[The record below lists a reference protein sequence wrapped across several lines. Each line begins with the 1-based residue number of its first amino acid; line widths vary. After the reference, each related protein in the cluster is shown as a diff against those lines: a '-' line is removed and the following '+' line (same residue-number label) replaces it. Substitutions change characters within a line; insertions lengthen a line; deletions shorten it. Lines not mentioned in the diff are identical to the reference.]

1 MKYHV
6 FTAVILS
13 LTILTLRADDND
25 SLKPPSI
32 RQNSF
37 QTDCPIIR
45 AERPFTLK
53 AVIENESK
61 SPFECRLTFSPNMKT
76 IGQKKTT
83 TIDTTEF
90 ASTVTIPLICYQ
102 TGQVEFTLEL
112 LHDNKVVQRSTISQV
127 VLPPRKIEKLESIP
141 APQPVKTDMLIGAH
155 NCPLWEKERA
165 DLWNQ
170 VVKKHQERTPAL
182 GIYSQDN
189 PEVSDWETKWAIE
202 HGVSFFIY
210 CWYRTSQAA
219 PVTTMFEQSVFDDA
233 LFKSRFGSQMKF
245 TIMWENQRRGV
256 AGIADEKDLLE
267 NLMPYWI
274 EKFFKRDNYLKIDNK
289 PVLFVYRPT
298 DVSLDLGGD
307 DKAKAAF
314 DLMREACKKAGF
326 DGLYLL
332 GEYRGVDPA
341 FLTRFKNMGLDYTFA
356 YCWYVPNSPP
366 PSVAIDH
373 QMEYIRKTQEMHDI
387 IPQVVTL
394 SQAWSGWKDEGTI
407 WKLPPKDYEKLL
419 RQGKEFVKNSI
430 PKEELGSKMMILD
443 NWNEWSE
450 GHYIAPYREHGFG
463 YLDAVRRVFSNAPEE
478 HTDLIPEDIGLGPY
492 SLPMA
497 LFENRTSWTYGGGDY
512 ENWKRSFSMPQDW
525 KPMMGVSQ
533 WTIGEKSMLFE
544 TTTSDPALFV
554 TEDKLPAAS
563 FRTLKIRM
571 KTNVAQPDSLQFFW
585 AYENVG
591 YTEKHSVRAE
601 VKPSDD
607 FVNYAIPLTSNP
619 DWQGRL
625 TELRLDPVST
635 SGVAIEIQSIQLE

>member
-1 MKYHV
+1 M
-6 FTAVILS
+6 
-13 LTILTLRADDND
+13 
-25 SLKPPSI
+25 
-32 RQNSF
+32 
-37 QTDCPIIR
+37 
-45 AERPFTLK
+45 LK
-53 AVIENESK
+53 AVVENERK
-61 SPFECRLTFSPNMKT
+61 SPFECRWIFPPNTKILGKEQIKT
-76 IGQKKTT
+76 DAAG
-83 TIDTTEF
+83 F
-90 ASTVTIPLICYQ
+90 ASAVTIPVVCSQ
-102 TGQVEFTLEL
+102 PANQAEFTLEIL
-112 LHDNKVVQRSTISQV
+112 KEKNVVQKATISQI
-127 VLPPRKIEKLESIP
+127 VLPPQKIEKWDYIP
-141 APQPVKTDMLIGAH
+141 APQPVKTDILVGAH

-182 GIYSQDN
+182 GVYSQDN
-189 PEVSDWETKWAIE
+189 PEISDWETKWALE

-219 PVTTMFEQSVFDDA
+219 PITTMFEQSVFDDA
-233 LFKSRFGSQMKF
+233 LFKSRFGNQMKF

-267 NLMPYWI
+267 NLTPYWI

-314 DLMREACKKAGF
+314 ERMREACKKAGF

-332 GEYRGVDPA
+332 GEYRGTDVA

-366 PSVAIDH
+366 PNEVVDW
-373 QMEYIRKTQEMHDI
+373 QMEYIRKTQEMREI

-407 WKLPPKDYEKLL
+407 WKLPPDDYEKLL
-419 RQGKEFVKNSI
+419 RKGKEFVEKNI
-430 PKEELGSKMMILD
+430 PKNELGGKMMILD

-463 YLDAVRRVFSNAPEE
+463 YLDAIRRVFSDAPEE
-478 HTDLIPEDIGLGPY
+478 HTDLIPEDVGLGPY
-492 SLPMA
+492 SLPA
-497 LFENRTSWTYGGGDY
+497 SLFENRTSWTYGGGDY
-512 ENWKRSFSMPQDW
+512 ENWKRSFSTPQDW
-525 KPMMGVSQ
+525 KPMMGVNR
-533 WTIGEKSMLFE
+533 WTIGEKSMIFE
-544 TTTSDPALFV
+544 TAASDPALFV

-571 KTNVAQPDSLQFFW
+571 KTNVTKPDTLQFFW
-585 AYENVG
+585 AYEDVG
-591 YTEKHSVRAE
+591 YAEERSVWTI
-601 VKPSDD
+601 VKPSED
-607 FVNYAIPLTSNP
+607 FVDYVIPLTSNAY
-619 DWQGRL
+619 WRGRL
-625 TELRLDPVST
+625 TELRLDPVGAA
-635 SGVAIEIQSIQLE
+635 GVTIEIQSIRLE